1 MKTSHTRYYVHGCNY
16 LFDSIM
22 EVVESAASA
31 EWNDKTPYEWLIEM
45 DIDIS
50 DTNILWTEA
59 IRYYLRKTVRVYNR
73 RDHDYLKDLPF

>member
-1 MKTSHTRYYVHGCNY
+1 
-16 LFDSIM
+16 
-22 EVVESAASA
+22 
-31 EWNDKTPYEWLIEM
+31 M

-59 IRYYLRKTVRVYNR
+59 IRYYLRKTVRIYNR

>member
-1 MKTSHTRYYVHGCNY
+1 VFFLIFFPKYFHEFFQEKIHFKITQKT
-16 LFDSIM
+16 L
-22 EVVESAASA
+22 
-31 EWNDKTPYEWLIEM
+31 YEWLIEM

-59 IRYYLRKTVRVYNR
+59 IRYYLRKTVRIYNR